1 MMLVC
6 EERSYQNM
14 DIVMIASPTALDSA
28 LHGKNYNM
36 FNDLEVDRYDL
47 TCHRAHTRLSKF
59 KHNTGATPSDPV
71 V

>member
-1 MMLVC
+1 MMMLVC
-6 EERSYQNM
+6 EELSYQNM

-47 TCHRAHTRLSKF
+47 T
-59 KHNTGATPSDPV
+59 
-71 V
+71 